1 MMRFER
7 ASDAEL
13 VRACIRGE
21 AAAWEALITRYE
33 RLIYS
38 ISRTQHLTAD
48 EADEVF
54 QQVCFLLLTRLETLK
69 DHSRLS
75 AWVITTTLRECWKLR
90 RRVRERE
97 DEADPDSLVHI
108 PDPQPLPD
116 EVIERLERQHLIRQ
130 GLKELPERCRRLLV
144 LLFYEKRSYEEISRE
159 LGLPPSSIG
168 PVRARCLKR
177 LKKVLERFG
186 LFADR

>member
-1 MMRFER
+1 MSLDSVAAQREWGVRVERGFGKEVTMRFER

-38 ISRTQHLTAD
+38 ISRAQHLTAD

-54 QQVCFLLLTRLETLK
+54 QQVCFLLLTHLETLK

-75 AWVITTTLRECWKLR
+75 AWTLSSVCIKWIRVSSSPASR
-90 RRVRERE
+90 RQ
-97 DEADPDSLVHI
+97 AAHSS
-108 PDPQPLPD
+108 
-116 EVIERLERQHLIRQ
+116 
-130 GLKELPERCRRLLV
+130 RCA
-144 LLFYEKRSYEEISRE
+144 ST
-159 LGLPPSSIG
+159 
-168 PVRARCLKR
+168 RARSASETSPQTHAIKR
-177 LKKVLERFG
+177 P
-186 LFADR
+186 